1 MKPFS
6 HASHIKDS
14 LRHLKPA
21 FNFTPKENFTPFS
34 DFKGFDVLIY
44 IINTNIGSIEIF
56 TNICRKILYSM
67 QTLNVDYRC
76 KNVKHKEEGEIV
88 YGLLEVV

>member
-1 MKPFS
+1 
-6 HASHIKDS
+6 
-14 LRHLKPA
+14 
-21 FNFTPKENFTPFS
+21 
-34 DFKGFDVLIY
+34 
-44 IINTNIGSIEIF
+44 
-56 TNICRKILYSM
+56 M